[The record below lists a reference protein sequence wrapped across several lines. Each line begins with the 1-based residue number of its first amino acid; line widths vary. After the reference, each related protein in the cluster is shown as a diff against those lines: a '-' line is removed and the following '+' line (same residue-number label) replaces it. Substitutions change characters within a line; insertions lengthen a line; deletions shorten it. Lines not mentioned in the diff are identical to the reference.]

1 MLHEQQNK
9 DVVRAYVEA
18 MNQGDFDRLAGL
30 FAENVA
36 IHGVLGHGSLDIA
49 MPIWRELHG
58 ALAMHLEIEDLVADG
73 DTVVARFRETGRS
86 AAPFRGLRATG
97 NTYELIAIEWFT
109 IRDGRITDRWGA
121 RDSAAQARQ
130 IGWQS

>member
-18 MNQGDFDRLAGL
+18 MNTGDFDRLERL
-30 FAENVA
+30 FTKDTN
-36 IHGVLGHGSLDIA
+36 IHGVLGRGSLDIA

-58 ALAMHLEIEDLVADG
+58 ALDMHLEIEELVADG

-86 AAPFRGLRATG
+86 VGEFRGLRATG
-97 NTYELIAIEWFT
+97 KTYEIVAIEWFT
-109 IRDGRITDRWGA
+109 IRDGLITDRWGV

-130 IGWQS
+130 IGWQA

>member
-1 MLHEQQNK
+1 MENEQQNK

-18 MNQGDFDRLAGL
+18 INMGDFGRLQGL
-30 FAENVA
+30 FAEDA
-36 IHGVLGHGSLDIA
+36 DIHGVLGRGSLDIA

-58 ALAMHLEIEDLVADG
+58 ALAMHLEIEALAADG

-86 AAPFRGLRATG
+86 IGDFRGQPATG
-97 NTYELIAIEWFT
+97 NGYEIMAIEWFS
-109 IRDGRITDRWGA
+109 IRDGRITDRWGV
-121 RDSAAQARQ
+121 RDSGMQARQ